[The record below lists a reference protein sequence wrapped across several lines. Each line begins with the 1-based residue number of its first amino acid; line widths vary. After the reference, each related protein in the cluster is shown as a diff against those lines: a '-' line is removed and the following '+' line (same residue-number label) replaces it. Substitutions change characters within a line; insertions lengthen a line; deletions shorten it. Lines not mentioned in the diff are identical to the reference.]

1 MRTILGL
8 LLLACA
14 PASALHASSLR
25 VTPQRTGARSSA
37 VTMMPIGVPKVH
49 QCTRH
54 RPPAARAVIDFVVLR
69 AGALPIS
76 RCLQCRL
83 GARSCH
89 ARTPARPFVPV
100 SDTPHARR
108 WTSTTGCT
116 ASASSS
122 LGSKSPTTSQTKSSA
137 SCCTSIRKCATL
149 TRLHACL
156 AALHAAPHPEAC
168 P

>member
-1 MRTILGL
+1 
-8 LLLACA
+8 
-14 PASALHASSLR
+14 
-25 VTPQRTGARSSA
+25 
-37 VTMMPIGVPKVH
+37 MMPIGVPKVH

-100 SDTPHARR
+100 SDTPTRPQVDLYNRLYRERIVFLGQQISDDIANQIIGVMLYLDSEVRNSHPPPCMFGGSAR
-108 WTSTTGCT
+108 C
-116 ASASSS
+116 AS
-122 LGSKSPTTSQTKSSA
+122 P
-137 SCCTSIRKCATL
+137 
-149 TRLHACL
+149 
-156 AALHAAPHPEAC
+156 
-168 P
+168 